1 VQFEVKRSSL
11 DIVSWAMVYRQFVK
25 VSTGENAG
33 QAGQKLEQVVNG
45 SRSRRIGAEL
55 LADADEDECGHEV

>member
-1 VQFEVKRSSL
+1 
-11 DIVSWAMVYRQFVK
+11 MVYRQFVR

-33 QAGQKLEQVVNG
+33 QAGQKLEQVVN
-45 SRSRRIGAEL
+45 RSGGRRVGAKL

>member
-1 VQFEVKRSSL
+1 
-11 DIVSWAMVYRQFVK
+11 MVYRQFGR

-45 SRSRRIGAEL
+45 SSSRRVGAEF
-55 LADADEDECGHEV
+55 LADADEDECWHEVRKAVHDVALLGRDPPA

>member
-1 VQFEVKRSSL
+1 
-11 DIVSWAMVYRQFVK
+11 MVYRQFGK

-45 SRSRRIGAEL
+45 SGSRRIGAEL
-55 LADADEDECGHEV
+55 LADADEDECRHEV